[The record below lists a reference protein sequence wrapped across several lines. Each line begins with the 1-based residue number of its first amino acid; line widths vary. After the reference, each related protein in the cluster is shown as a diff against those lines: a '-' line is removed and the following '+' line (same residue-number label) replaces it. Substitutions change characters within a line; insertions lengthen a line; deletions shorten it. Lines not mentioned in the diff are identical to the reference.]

1 MSMNVILLVIAG
13 VFLVG
18 YLMRRRVRL
27 RNEDATE

>member
-13 VFLVG
+13 AFLIG

-27 RNEDATE
+27 RNEDSVE

>member
-18 YLMRRRVRL
+18 YLMRRRTWL
-27 RNEDATE
+27 RSEDATE